1 MVHTTAQEVDCDA
14 EEICKFC
21 VYSLFDGKITID
33 TLGMFCLGDGE
44 EVPTVLL
51 CGVEP
56 RQLDVIFGH
65 TRTLQMHHFTLCM
78 ALA

>member
-1 MVHTTAQEVDCDA
+1 MQRKDVKFVSTAYLMA
-14 EEICKFC
+14 R
-21 VYSLFDGKITID
+21 ITID
-33 TLGMFCLGDGE
+33 ILGIFYVGDGE
-44 EVPTVLL
+44 GVPTVLL

-65 TRTLQMHHFTLCM
+65 SRTLQMRDLSLCM